1 MLVAH
6 PVLSCLG
13 AGPCST
19 LTHLVLVLLGVPPLV
34 IHLQQHILQL
44 LLGPTHLLAG
54 CLALPARHQY
64 SDSGGAPGT
73 TERLNNR
80 RSPKSRRSHLCKT
93 PHSGHTWYQTGEIKR
108 QAVSAVYTN
117 RHLFQS
123 QKRKPTT

>member
-1 MLVAH
+1 MA
-6 PVLSCLG
+6 
-13 AGPCST
+13 
-19 LTHLVLVLLGVPPLV
+19 THSSIVVWRIPQRSLLD
-34 IHLQQHILQL
+34 
-44 LLGPTHLLAG
+44 
-54 CLALPARHQY
+54 Y
-64 SDSGGAPGT
+64 SPWGRKESGT

>member
-1 MLVAH
+1 MPVAH

-64 SDSGGAPGT
+64 SDSGGPALLEG
-73 TERLNNR
+73 LVD
-80 RSPKSRRSHLCKT
+80 KSTNWATHV
-93 PHSGHTWYQTGEIKR
+93 W
-108 QAVSAVYTN
+108 VSLACP
-117 RHLFQS
+117 L
-123 QKRKPTT
+123 